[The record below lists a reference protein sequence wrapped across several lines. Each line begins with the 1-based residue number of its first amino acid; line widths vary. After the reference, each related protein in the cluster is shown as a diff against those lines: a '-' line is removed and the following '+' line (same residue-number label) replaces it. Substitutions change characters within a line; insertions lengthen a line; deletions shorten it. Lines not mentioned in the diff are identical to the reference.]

1 MSDKNR
7 GWDAKNFLSTL
18 AFFGEIPFLG
28 SFRWVQQWLGQS
40 PKIPGMTIT
49 APIPKVAMLSA
60 AEPAWISN
68 LQQRLPSVTFQLY
81 QGNEVE
87 QLLALPKDGPS
98 HAADALA
105 TVDTVVVLP
114 DLAVSTQ
121 KSAIAA
127 TAKTAQHA
135 LSNAVFDFTQPDFD
149 ISPWGSLDDVVMGG
163 VSQGRFALSKKTTE
177 PKTTEPKTTEPK
189 TTEQTA
195 IFSGVISTDNSG
207 GFSSVRTRNF
217 EPPFNFSGWTGMQ
230 LRVKGDGQRY
240 KFILRNSGGWD
251 SPAYIYSF
259 DTVADEWIT
268 VTVPFAEMVATFRAK
283 SVSNAPDFDPSQVFS
298 LQLMLS
304 KFEYDRRL
312 NPHFSPGA
320 FSLAISSLD
329 VFRPR
334 QGVPLVIVGADSEAT
349 KGEQQLALT
358 DAQLAYRLIETGNG
372 AGDGTLLDS
381 LVEALT

>member
-1 MSDKNR
+1 M
-7 GWDAKNFLSTL
+7 
-18 AFFGEIPFLG
+18 
-28 SFRWVQQWLGQS
+28 
-40 PKIPGMTIT
+40 T
-49 APIPKVAMLSA
+49 APAPKVSILSA
-60 AEPAWISN
+60 TKPAWMSN
-68 LQQRLPSVTFQLY
+68 LQRRLPSVTFQLY
-81 QGNEVE
+81 QGGELE
-87 QLLALPKDGPS
+87 QLLANPKDGPS
-98 HAADALA
+98 NAANELA

-114 DLAVSTQ
+114 DLAVPLQ

-127 TAKTAQHA
+127 TAKTAQHS
-135 LSNAVFDFTQPDFD
+135 LSNSVFDFTQPDFN

-163 VSQGRFALSKKTTE
+163 VSQGRFALSQE
-177 PKTTEPKTTEPK
+177 A
-189 TTEQTA
+189 TEQTA

-217 EPPFNFSGWTGMQ
+217 EPPFNFSGWAGIQ

-251 SPAYIYSF
+251 SPAHIYSF
-259 DTVADEWIT
+259 DTVSDEWIT

-283 SVSNAPDFDPSQVFS
+283 CVPNAPAFDPSQVFS

-320 FSLAISSLD
+320 FSLAISRLD
-329 VFRPR
+329 VFRSR
-334 QGVPLVIVGADSEAT
+334 KSIPLVVVGADSEAT

-358 DAQLAYRLIETGNG
+358 DTQIAYRLIEMGNETGNG
-372 AGDGTLLDS
+372 TLVDS
-381 LVEALT
+381 LVEALS